1 MPFNIF
7 HFLNLE
13 RREDV
18 LHTPMIAGLL
28 NLEEP
33 EMGKL
38 FLEEFFKGL
47 RQKEPEIP
55 PTPELLKGTWRVET
69 EKIVGTTEKG
79 YIDILMT
86 SSQLN
91 CAIII
96 ENKVDASEGHL
107 QVHKYAEWGRQ
118 HYGQYWIFLL
128 SPEGREATS
137 VAGEKCVPISYALI
151 RDWLARCVGRVKDPQ
166 MKYMVECYLE
176 VVSGLVPIKPVVSTQ
191 TMENKLIPPKQYTD
205 TTLQFLATL
214 TNYLN
219 RKPELQNLAFVLDED
234 TYFRKYHAVIAIHKP
249 FQQMSEKKL
258 VWMRIEVMLSNK
270 AWTGVYLGYHWRNC
284 VAGDMHREV
293 RKLPEIAKLDEFGQ
307 REKHYPN
314 TGAIRN
320 QWLSYRIAISKS
332 RLDERLLGAL
342 SQNPEMHCSRIYD
355 RVLDLFSESG
365 NLWYDLNKK
374 ILELE
379 LG

>member
-258 VWMRIEVMLSNK
+258 LLDHSF
-270 AWTGVYLGYHWRNC
+270 TG
-284 VAGDMHREV
+284 
-293 RKLPEIAKLDEFGQ
+293 
-307 REKHYPN
+307 
-314 TGAIRN
+314 RN
-320 QWLSYRIAISKS
+320 QQIGGDEIFLLDDIPQSQSLDVSRVDEDEGASKKVHLYF
-332 RLDERLLGAL
+332 RLRRSQLENPRSITDE
-342 SQNPEMHCSRIYD
+342 Y
-355 RVLDLFSESG
+355 
-365 NLWYDLNKK
+365 
-374 ILELE
+374 
-379 LG
+379 